1 MYIDSKAIS
10 WLILAGGLF
19 LYLWNI
25 TENEFVYATIFMASS
40 ILLWMFVGFTTDSF
54 DNKEFAQV
62 LSGAGFLLALS
73 VFFLYGLEEM
83 PYPAGAIVFHSDG
96 IAKALALG
104 IAASLPL
111 LFFGTADIKPSNADT
126 KTSTASTSPTSE
138 PTIVVDHNDYELA
151 DVEDLTSGEFDI

>member
-54 DNKEFAQV
+54 DNKEFSQV
-62 LSGAGFLLALS
+62 LSGAGFLLAIS
-73 VFFLYGLEEM
+73 VFFLYGLE
-83 PYPAGAIVFHSDG
+83 
-96 IAKALALG
+96 
-104 IAASLPL
+104 
-111 LFFGTADIKPSNADT
+111 
-126 KTSTASTSPTSE
+126 
-138 PTIVVDHNDYELA
+138 
-151 DVEDLTSGEFDI
+151 

>member
-10 WLILAGGLF
+10 WLVLAGGLF

-54 DNKEFAQV
+54 DNKEFSQV
-62 LSGAGFLLALS
+62 LSGAGFLLAIS

-83 PYPAGAIVFHSDG
+83 PYPSGAIVFHSDG
-96 IAKALALG
+96 IAKALGLG

-111 LFFGTADIKPSNADT
+111 LFGIANVETRH
-126 KTSTASTSPTSE
+126 TSSQTSASSASTNPTV
-138 PTIVVDHNDYELA
+138 VVDHEDYEMA
-151 DVEDLTSGEFDI
+151 DVDDLTSGEFDI